1 MLASEAVAIAPI
13 KPLRLNIS
21 NLAFQVINTGARLV
35 LILRNNIVDQLRFI
49 PMACFLIPHADFF
62 HHSSRS
68 YVLWHRYRHYPIQFQ
83 LFKPESYGRR
93 RRFRGKPFAPM
104 LPRNPVT
111 DLYLLCFIEECQAT
125 PSDQFLVLLMNN
137 GPASKAMLFPNR
149 EYILQ
154 CLSDLIHGMRLACA
168 YEPHHIRVGTNER

>member
-1 MLASEAVAIAPI
+1 FSTT
-13 KPLRLNIS
+13 S
-21 NLAFQVINTGARLV
+21 
-35 LILRNNIVDQLRFI
+35 
-49 PMACFLIPHADFF
+49 ACFLVSNPIFPHPSQRLFF
-62 HHSSRS
+62 LCHLS
-68 YVLWHRYRHYPIQFQ
+68 RHYPIQFQ

-154 CLSDLIHGMRLACA
+154 CLSDLIHRMRPACA
-168 YEPHHIRVGTNER
+168 YEPHHILVGTNDR